1 MTNGQ
6 SLAQEW
12 GGGGGRVGEVFGGA
26 RGDDAAAIR
35 AGVRADFE
43 EPIGGLQDVEV
54 VLNHHDTVATVNE
67 GLEDSEETFDVVAM
81 QAGGRFVEQEQG
93 SSCGRGLGGWGRGVG
108 GGIGAEITNEFETL
122 GFAAAEG
129 VERLAEREVAEAD
142 GLEGAE
148 ARVDRGVVG
157 EERECVGDGRCQEVG
172 DGEVA
177 PTDREDLGF
186 EAAAFADRAG
196 DKNIGEELHLD
207 AFVAEA
213 LAVVAPAVAAV
224 EGKGRGAEAGG

>member
-1 MTNGQ
+1 M
-6 SLAQEW
+6 
-12 GGGGGRVGEVFGGA
+12 
-26 RGDDAAAIR
+26 
-35 AGVRADFE
+35 
-43 EPIGGLQDVEV
+43 
-54 VLNHHDTVATVNE
+54 
-67 GLEDSEETFDVVAM
+67 
-81 QAGGRFVEQEQG
+81 
-93 SSCGRGLGGWGRGVG
+93 
-108 GGIGAEITNEFETL
+108 

-129 VERLAEREVAEAD
+129 VQGLAEREVAEAD

-177 PTDREDLGF
+177 PTDRKDLGF
-186 EAAAFADRAG
+186 EAAAFAHRAG